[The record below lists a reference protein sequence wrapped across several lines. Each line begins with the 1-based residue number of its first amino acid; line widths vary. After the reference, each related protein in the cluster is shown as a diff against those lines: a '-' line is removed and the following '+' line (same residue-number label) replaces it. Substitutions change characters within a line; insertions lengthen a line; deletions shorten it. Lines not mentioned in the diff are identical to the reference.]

1 MTIGRKA
8 LSTKRMAQRISR
20 KTRKNKGSLKRTL
33 RKGGKKIDAS
43 EATRIINKENAL
55 VVDLRTSVEFN
66 SGTIAGAINLEPD
79 SVDKDNSLFKANQRD
94 HIVLVCKLG
103 SSSSAVGGRLIKQG
117 FENVNI
123 LSGGM
128 QGWVQAG
135 LPLIKQ

>member
-1 MTIGRKA
+1 MDKFLIFLVDNYVAVLLLFLLLFA
-8 LSTKRMAQRISR
+8 LIIYES
-20 KTRKNKGSLKRTL
+20 

-43 EATRIINKENAL
+43 EATRIINKEKAL
-55 VVDLRTSVEFN
+55 VVDLRTSAEFN
-66 SGTIAGAINLEPD
+66 SGTISGAINLQPD
-79 SVDKDNSLFKANQRD
+79 IVDKENSLFKANEKD
-94 HIVLVCKLG
+94 HIILVCKLG
-103 SSSSAVGGRLIKQG
+103 SSSSTVGGRLIKQG

>member
-1 MTIGRKA
+1 MDKFLIFLVDNHVAVLLLFFLLSA
-8 LSTKRMAQRISR
+8 LIIYES
-20 KTRKNKGSLKRTL
+20 

-66 SGTIAGAINLEPD
+66 LGTISGAVNLEPD

-103 SSSSAVGGRLIKQG
+103 SSSSAGGGRFIKQG
-117 FENVNI
+117 YENVNI
-123 LSGGM
+123 LSGGI

>member
-1 MTIGRKA
+1 MDKFLIFLVDNYVAVLLFLLLFA
-8 LSTKRMAQRISR
+8 LIIYES
-20 KTRKNKGSLKRTL
+20 

-43 EATRIINKENAL
+43 EATRIINKEKAL
-55 VVDLRTSVEFN
+55 VVDLRTSAEFN
-66 SGTIAGAINLEPD
+66 SGTISGAINLQPD
-79 SVDKDNSLFKANQRD
+79 IVDKENSLFKANEKD
-94 HIVLVCKLG
+94 HIILVCKLG
-103 SSSSAVGGRLIKQG
+103 SSSSTVGGRLIKQG

>member
-1 MTIGRKA
+1 MFLLLFA
-8 LSTKRMAQRISR
+8 LIIYES
-20 KTRKNKGSLKRTL
+20 

-43 EATRIINKENAL
+43 EATRIINKEKAL
-55 VVDLRTSVEFN
+55 VVDLRTSAEFN
-66 SGTIAGAINLEPD
+66 SGTISGAINLQPD
-79 SVDKDNSLFKANQRD
+79 IVDKENSLFKANEKD
-94 HIVLVCKLG
+94 HIILVCKLG

>member
-1 MTIGRKA
+1 MDKFLIFLVDNYIAVLLLFFLLFA
-8 LSTKRMAQRISR
+8 LIIYES
-20 KTRKNKGSLKRTL
+20 
-33 RKGGKKIDAS
+33 RKGGKKLDTS

-55 VVDLRTSVEFN
+55 VVDLRTSAEFN
-66 SGTIAGAINLEPD
+66 SGTISGAINLEPD
-79 SVDKDNSLFKANQRD
+79 SVDKENSLFKANESDQ
-94 HIVLVCKLG
+94 ILLVCKLG

>member
-1 MTIGRKA
+1 MDKFLIFLVDNYVAVLFLFLLLFA
-8 LSTKRMAQRISR
+8 LIIYES
-20 KTRKNKGSLKRTL
+20 

-43 EATRIINKENAL
+43 EATRIINKEKAL

-66 SGTIAGAINLEPD
+66 SGTISGAINLQPD
-79 SVDKDNSLFKANQRD
+79 IVDKENSLFKANEKD
-94 HIVLVCKLG
+94 HIILVCKLG
-103 SSSSAVGGRLIKQG
+103 SSSSTVGGRLIKQG

>member
-1 MTIGRKA
+1 MDKFLIFLVDNYIAVLLLFFLLFA
-8 LSTKRMAQRISR
+8 LIIYES
-20 KTRKNKGSLKRTL
+20 
-33 RKGGKKIDAS
+33 RKGGKKIDTS

-55 VVDLRTSVEFN
+55 VVDLRTSAEFN
-66 SGTIAGAINLEPD
+66 SGTISGAINLQPD
-79 SVDKDNSLFKANQRD
+79 SVDKENSLFKANESD
-94 HIVLVCKLG
+94 HILLVCKLG
-103 SSSSAVGGRLIKQG
+103 SASSAVGGRLIKQG

>member
-1 MTIGRKA
+1 MDKFLIFLVDNYVAVLLLFFLLSA
-8 LSTKRMAQRISR
+8 LIIYES
-20 KTRKNKGSLKRTL
+20 

-43 EATRIINKENAL
+43 EATRIINKENA
-55 VVDLRTSVEFN
+55 SVEFN
-66 SGTIAGAINLEPD
+66 LGTISGAVNLEPD

>member
-1 MTIGRKA
+1 MNKFLICLVDYYLA
-8 LSTKRMAQRISR
+8 LLLLVIFLYPLIIYES
-20 KTRKNKGSLKRTL
+20 

-66 SGTIAGAINLEPD
+66 SGTISGAINLEPD

-123 LSGGM
+123 LSGGI